1 MMPNAQPALAFI
13 AKSIVFTVIF
23 WTVWHGLQRFGAP
36 SPSAAEAAAQSAAY
50 DEQMARAN
58 HQLDAAEAQQKRMDA
73 YLRAQETNTARFDK
87 VLQAWERQTGLR
99 K

>member
-1 MMPNAQPALAFI
+1 
-13 AKSIVFTVIF
+13 
-23 WTVWHGLQRFGAP
+23 
-36 SPSAAEAAAQSAAY
+36 
-50 DEQMARAN
+50 
-58 HQLDAAEAQQKRMDA
+58 MDA